1 MAVPFATQQLIR
13 IVTEKVIE
21 NIVARQQ
28 GRGLPALV
36 EPATVDPSVP
46 VVGVDPNAFNQLV
59 RHVAQVESEL
69 KALQEKH
76 AALEEKMRRLQ
87 QRWGWQTM
95 LRVVVMVA
103 VAFVLGAILAY
114 GAHLGGWY

>member
-28 GRGLPALV
+28 SRGLPALA
-36 EPATVDPSVP
+36 EPTTGDPSVP

-59 RHVAQVESEL
+59 RHVSQVESEL
-69 KALQEKH
+69 KALKEKH
-76 AALEEKMRRLQ
+76 TALDEKMRRMQ
-87 QRWGWQTM
+87 QRWGWRTM
-95 LRVVVMVA
+95 FRVVVAVT
-103 VAFVLGAILAY
+103 VAFALGAVLAY
-114 GAHLGGWY
+114 AAHLGGWY